1 MILSHQIAFKLE
13 REKKPNLK
21 ARGASVG
28 DNDTSSD
35 TNTMNLLNQHSE
47 MTHHTLIKEN
57 SFKSKPRAGHKAELI
72 PELGTRPD

>member
-1 MILSHQIAFKLE
+1 MTLPHQIAFKLE

-21 ARGASVG
+21 ARRASVE

-35 TNTMNLLNQHSE
+35 TNTMNLSNQHYK

-57 SFKSKPRAGHKAELI
+57 SFKSKPRAGHKAELS
-72 PELGTRPD
+72 PELGKRSS